1 MGYRCVVGSA
11 FQQTRLA
18 LARSESGFEAL
29 LIAVTGASG
38 YIGAHCVAHAL
49 KREYAV
55 IAISTQAL
63 VTATSRVSNALRWQQ
78 VGNYADIDVAEW
90 SERFRGASTVI
101 HAAARVHR
109 RRAKNEDAAM
119 LRDNMQL
126 TARAARGAAAAG
138 VRRFVFLSSAAVY
151 GDAGLAT
158 PFNEQ
163 SAMNPQSAY
172 ARSKFAAEAVL
183 REIAD
188 ESSMQ
193 IVILRPPVVYGVNA
207 PGNLSRLARAVLRGI
222 PLPFAGV
229 DNQRSIVAVDTVASC
244 AIWSAE
250 TAAVDQSVCV
260 WLPCDR
266 QAISTKSM
274 IEALA
279 RGMRVAPKL
288 MSVPKPLLSLGLRTV
303 GAKRLAQQLLE
314 DWTLDGAPLSR
325 AGFLGQVDSEIGLEL
340 LGRSYNRA

>member
-1 MGYRCVVGSA
+1 MGHRCVAGSTV
-11 FQQTRLA
+11 QQTRLA

-49 KREYAV
+49 KREHAV
-55 IAISTQAL
+55 IAISTQAV

-90 SERFRGASTVI
+90 TERFLGASTVI

-109 RRAKNEDAAM
+109 RRAQGDDEAM

-126 TARAARGAAAAG
+126 TARAARAAAAAR

-151 GDAGLAT
+151 GDAGNDA
-158 PFNEQ
+158 PFDEH
-163 SAMNPQSAY
+163 SALNPQSAY

-183 REIAD
+183 REIAN

-207 PGNLSRLARAVLRGI
+207 PGNLSRLARAVLRGV
-222 PLPFAGV
+222 PLPFARV

-244 AIWSAE
+244 AVWSAE
-250 TAAVDQSVCV
+250 AAAVDQSVSV

-266 QAISTKSM
+266 QPISTKSM

-288 MSVPKPLLSLGLRTV
+288 ISVPKPLLSLGLRTV
-303 GAKRLAQQLLE
+303 GAKRLALQLLE
-314 DWTLDGAPLSR
+314 DWRLDGSALSR
-325 AGFLGQVDSEIGLEL
+325 AGFEAQVDSEIGLEL
-340 LGRSYNRA
+340 LGRSYNQA